1 LARSYH
7 VAAAAFAASCP
18 AKWVDN
24 LLSHH
29 SIEGVTHSRQGTT
42 REISPDALLQIVLIR
57 SLVDEL
63 DLPVHRAVA
72 LAAAIAASPH
82 GRVILP
88 RGFIV
93 EIDVATLRERTESR
107 LLEAVESVVRGVR
120 GRPRADGP

>member
-7 VAAAAFAASCP
+7 VAAAAFAARCP

-29 SIEGVTHSRQGTT
+29 SIDGVTHSRQGTT
-42 REISPDALLQIVLIR
+42 REISSDALLQIVLIR

-63 DLPVHRAVA
+63 ELPVRRAVA
-72 LAAAIAASPH
+72 LATEIIASPN

-88 RGFIV
+88 RGLII
-93 EIDVATLRERTESR
+93 ETDVAALRERTESR